1 MGSNIFEGNNPGD
14 KASSVTQLI
23 QSTFPR
29 LKKKHQ
35 MKKKIKIIKKTRKLA
50 SINLVS
56 KLQEFL
62 ANFIVSKSV

>member
-1 MGSNIFEGNNPGD
+1 MKRQKDNKKNP
-14 KASSVTQLI
+14 
-23 QSTFPR
+23 
-29 LKKKHQ
+29 
-35 MKKKIKIIKKTRKLA
+35 RKLA

>member
-1 MGSNIFEGNNPGD
+1 MKRQKNN
-14 KASSVTQLI
+14 
-23 QSTFPR
+23 
-29 LKKKHQ
+29 
-35 MKKKIKIIKKTRKLA
+35 KKTRKLA

>member
-1 MGSNIFEGNNPGD
+1 M
-14 KASSVTQLI
+14 
-23 QSTFPR
+23 R
-29 LKKKHQ
+29 KKKNENN
-35 MKKKIKIIKKTRKLA
+35 KKKTRKLA